1 MQKALIPESSF
12 LPSNSVLLTDKME
25 EMSFIEIAQNS
36 EDLQHILN
44 EENAVLL
51 YFYSD
56 HCAPCLSLRPK
67 VESLLENEFP
77 QMKLILVNGET
88 QAETAAGFGVFSF
101 PTLIIFFQG
110 KEYFRESKYVSLG
123 QLDRA
128 IRRPYDMLYTA

>member
-1 MQKALIPESSF
+1 
-12 LPSNSVLLTDKME
+12 ME
-25 EMSFIEIAQNS
+25 EMSIIEIAQNS
-36 EDLQHILN
+36 DGLQHILN
-44 EENAVLL
+44 EEDAVLL

-77 QMKLILVNGET
+77 QMKLILINGET
-88 QAETAAGFGVFSF
+88 QPGTGAGYGVFSF

-110 KEYFRESKYVSLG
+110 KEYIRESKYVSIG

-128 IRRPYDMLYTA
+128 IRRPYDMLFTA